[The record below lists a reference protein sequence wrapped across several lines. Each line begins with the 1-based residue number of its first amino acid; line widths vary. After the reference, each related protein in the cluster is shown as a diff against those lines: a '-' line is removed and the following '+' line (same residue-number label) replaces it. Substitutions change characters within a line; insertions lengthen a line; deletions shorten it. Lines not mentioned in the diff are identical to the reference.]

1 MHEVAHV
8 DIRIDRDS
16 GTPAYRQI
24 YRQIRHQIAADSI
37 PAGALIPKVRDL
49 AASLGVARDTV
60 EAAYRQLSLEGY
72 AHGKRGIGYVVEDLD
87 FSVLSSQLP
96 EQDPAP
102 APSACPPAAK
112 ARSGTA

>member
-8 DIRIDRDS
+8 DIRIDRGS

-24 YRQIRHQIAADSI
+24 YQQIAAGSI
-37 PAGALIPKVRDL
+37 PAGALVPKIRDL
-49 AASLGVARDTV
+49 AASLGVARDTA

-72 AHGKRGIGYVVEDLD
+72 AHGKRGSATWSKTSI
-87 FSVLSSQLP
+87 SRSSAHSCRSRTP
-96 EQDPAP
+96 PP
-102 APSACPPAAK
+102 HPSACPPAAK

>member
-24 YRQIRHQIAADSI
+24 RHQIAAGSI